1 MALLPTAAAGYARA
15 EAEPMHIRRPS
26 SAVTVSGAVVLLAWL
41 SNQPGFLASAPAHA
55 DGPSPR
61 YAHQMMTFDDRRGQ
75 ILLFGGAGRAQ
86 SYGDLWAFDD
96 AGWHRLSS
104 EGPPE
109 RDSGV
114 FVYDSVRDR
123 SVLYGG
129 RNATGELHDTWEWD
143 GSRWHAMASTG
154 PGASVHGAAAFDR
167 ATGSVVV
174 LFPILVPGRQPRPL
188 PSETWTWNG
197 RQWSRAAAATTPNDV
212 MPTAMTAELST
223 GVVYLLVSRFGSD
236 PTGVPAG
243 PTELW
248 AWTGRGWR
256 RTPGS
261 PPALAEALQ
270 ANMSPAGPR
279 GLLLYHAGEPAEQ
292 RGTWKWER
300 DTWTRLASEGPS
312 PRTVHVMAYDSKRGY
327 VALFG
332 GSAQRTRLGDTW
344 TWDGRAWREFADR
357 R

>member
-15 EAEPMHIRRPS
+15 EAEPMHITRPS

-154 PGASVHGAAAFDR
+154 PGASVHR
-167 ATGSVVV
+167 E
-174 LFPILVPGRQPRPL
+174 
-188 PSETWTWNG
+188 PSHS
-197 RQWSRAAAATTPNDV
+197 Q
-212 MPTAMTAELST
+212 
-223 GVVYLLVSRFGSD
+223 VSCS
-236 PTGVPAG
+236 
-243 PTELW
+243 
-248 AWTGRGWR
+248 
-256 RTPGS
+256 S
-261 PPALAEALQ
+261 P
-270 ANMSPAGPR
+270 
-279 GLLLYHAGEPAEQ
+279 
-292 RGTWKWER
+292 
-300 DTWTRLASEGPS
+300 
-312 PRTVHVMAYDSKRGY
+312 
-327 VALFG
+327 VALRPPY
-332 GSAQRTRLGDTW
+332 RT
-344 TWDGRAWREFADR
+344 DR
-357 R
+357 SRTES